1 MSYRRYNIMANT
13 KKKTEKVSTTE
24 VSPELIALLK
34 AQILEELKGDE
45 DKKVA
50 QAEKARK
57 EGDAIRAEFV
67 EKMKKS
73 PEPWVDILM
82 WTETPTGVKYEL
94 DWNDAFIT
102 HLQTNGVKGVDDDQ
116 TVQKWVAI
124 LLRSSVDD
132 MESKLTP
139 NDESKVE

>member
-1 MSYRRYNIMANT
+1 MANA
-13 KKKTEKVSTTE
+13 KKKIEKVTSTPE
-24 VSPELIALLK
+24 VSPELIAQLK
-34 AQILEELKGDE
+34 AQILEELKGEQDQ
-45 DKKVA
+45 KTA

-94 DWNDAFIT
+94 DWNDAFIA
-102 HLQTNGVKGVDDDQ
+102 HLETNGVKGVDDEQ

-139 NDESKVE
+139 NDESKFE